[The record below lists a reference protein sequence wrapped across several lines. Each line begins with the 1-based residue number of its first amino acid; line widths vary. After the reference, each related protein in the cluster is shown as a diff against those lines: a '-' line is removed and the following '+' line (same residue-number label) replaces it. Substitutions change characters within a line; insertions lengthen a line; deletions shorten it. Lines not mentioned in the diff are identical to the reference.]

1 MQLPERVTIVE
12 VGPRDGLQNE
22 PGTVPTDVK
31 IGFIDRLS
39 RTGLAVVEATSFVH
53 PRWVPQLA
61 DAAEVLAGMTAAPG
75 VRYPVLVP
83 NERGLDRALD
93 VGVQEVAVFA
103 AASEAFSQRNLNRSI
118 ADSLEMFAPVLA
130 RARAEGLRT
139 RGYVSMVC
147 GCPFQGD
154 VPVDDVVRVTS
165 ALLELGCDEVS
176 LGDTVGV
183 GTAGQ
188 VQALLERLGSEVP
201 LAQLAVHLHDT
212 YGQGLA
218 NTLAAFEAGVTVADT
233 SAGGLGGCP
242 YAPGAKGNLATEDL
256 VYALHGSGV
265 ETGVDL
271 DVLLDATAWMASQLG
286 RAPASRVAEAVLAR
300 RAASSEEVGPA
311 DPAGGSDA
319 SGSSDPGHAP

>member
-1 MQLPERVTIVE
+1 VNLPDAVTIVE

-31 IGFIDRLS
+31 VAFIDRLA
-39 RTGLAVVEATSFVH
+39 RTGLQVVEATSFVA

-61 DAAEVLAGMTAAPG
+61 DAAEVLAGIDPVEG

-93 VGVQEVAVFA
+93 SGVREVAVFA
-103 AASEAFSQRNLNRSI
+103 AASEAFSRRNLGRSI
-118 ADSLEMFAPVLA
+118 ADSLEMFEPVIR
-130 RARAEGLRT
+130 RATDAGLRV

-147 GCPFQGD
+147 GCPDQGA
-154 VPVDDVVRVTS
+154 VPVDDVLRVTA
-165 ALLELGCDEVS
+165 ALLELGCAEIS
-176 LGDTVGV
+176 LGDTIGV

-188 VQALLERLGSEVP
+188 VHDLITRLRSHVEVER
-201 LAQLAVHLHDT
+201 LAVHMHDT

-218 NTLAAFEAGVTVADT
+218 NTLAAFQAGVTVADA

-256 VYALHGSGV
+256 VYALEGSGV
-265 ETGVDL
+265 RTGVDL
-271 DVLLDATAWMASQLG
+271 DTLIDTTAWMARQLG
-286 RAPASRVAEAVLAR
+286 RPPASRVAEAVLATR
-300 RAASSEEVGPA
+300 V
-311 DPAGGSDA
+311 
-319 SGSSDPGHAP
+319 